1 VPRRLIIRK
10 ERTMQNQGN
19 SGGSTASLGK
29 IARGG
34 ACAAVTIVDAP
45 TGLHPVSQATIDRLM
60 GKSSS

>member
-1 VPRRLIIRK
+1 
-10 ERTMQNQGN
+10 MQDQGN

-45 TGLHPVSQATIDRLM
+45 TALHPVSQATIDRLM
-60 GKSSS
+60 GKTSKE